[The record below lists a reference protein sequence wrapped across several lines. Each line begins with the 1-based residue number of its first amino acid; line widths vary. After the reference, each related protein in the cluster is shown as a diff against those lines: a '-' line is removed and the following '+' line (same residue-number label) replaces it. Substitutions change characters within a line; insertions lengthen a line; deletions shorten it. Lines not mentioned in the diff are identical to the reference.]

1 MKTSEF
7 TGASAEHENQNE
19 ASDPLPGEIV
29 SSIDRL
35 TMFVKKHP
43 LASQIGTPDY
53 EIASRLAKTI
63 QELCDKHNIDHSD
76 PRLQA

>member
-1 MKTSEF
+1 MKTSES
-7 TGASAEHENQNE
+7 TGASAGRATQNE
-19 ASDPLPGEIV
+19 STAPLPEEIV
-29 SSIDRL
+29 SAIDRL

-43 LASQIGTPDY
+43 LVSQHATPDY

-63 QELCDKHNIDHSD
+63 QELCDKHNIDQSD